1 MRHLNK
7 GRSLSR
13 STSHRKALLANLAQE
28 LFERKR
34 IRTTL
39 AKAKELRPYAEKLVT
54 NAKKGHLAA
63 RRHVLRYLSRVDVV
77 KTLFEVIAPAFA
89 ERNGGYTRIIKLN
102 PRLGD
107 NAPLAIVELV
117 GFENVATVADTEGK
131 EKKGAKKAAAKK
143 SKPAAKK
150 EAVGGKEKKPAKEKK
165 AAKEKAPRQAAK
177 ASPKKTASTKGA
189 TKGRSSKSGDR

>member
-28 LFERKR
+28 LFLRKR

-63 RRHVLRYLSRVDVV
+63 RRHVLRYLNRTDIV
-77 KTLFEVIAPAFA
+77 KVLFEEIAPSYVD
-89 ERNGGYTRIIKLN
+89 RNGGYTRIIKLT
-102 PRLGD
+102 PRIGD

-117 GFENVATVADTEGK
+117 GFESVATVKEEAK
-131 EKKGAKKAAAKK
+131 EKKGEKKAEKK
-143 SKPAAKK
+143 AEKKPKAAKK
-150 EAVGGKEKKPAKEKK
+150 ESTAKEAKEKK
-165 AAKEKAPRQAAK
+165 APREKPQKAAK
-177 ASPKKTASTKGA
+177 AGVKKSAAAKSGQ
-189 TKGRSSKSGDR
+189 KGRSSGKKSGERG

>member
-13 STSHRKALLANLAQE
+13 SPSHRKALLANLAQE

-63 RRHVLRYLSRVDVV
+63 RRHVLRYLSRADVV
-77 KTLFEVIAPAFA
+77 KMLFEEIAPKFA

-102 PRLGD
+102 PRIGD

-117 GFENVATVADTEGK
+117 GFESVATVKEEGK
-131 EKKGAKKAAAKK
+131 EKKASAKK

-150 EAVGGKEKKPAKEKK
+150 DAAGAKEKKPAKEKK
-165 AAKEKAPRQAAK
+165 ASKEKAPRQAAK

-189 TKGRSSKSGDR
+189 TKGRSSKSGGRG